1 MVEKAKAPFLRL
13 SQDEKVLGSLPSG
26 FGHPPPLVNCYAT
39 CLERE
44 ESFDESQLSFS
55 WTRHICLPSTNCL
68 ENLGVKR

>member
-44 ESFDESQLSFS
+44 ESFNSLFVD
-55 WTRHICLPSTNCL
+55 
-68 ENLGVKR
+68 